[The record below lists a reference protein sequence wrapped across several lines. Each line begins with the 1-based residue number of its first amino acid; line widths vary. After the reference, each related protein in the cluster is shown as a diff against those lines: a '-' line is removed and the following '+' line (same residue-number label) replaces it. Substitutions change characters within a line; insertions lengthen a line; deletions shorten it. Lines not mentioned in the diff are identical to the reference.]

1 MWFQAIVISQLALF
15 CGVGQANREA
25 WGTNLSSAS
34 SPSTVLAASLQAGG
48 TGAAHRMW
56 IAKGPSAAGTGSVKG
71 GVGVGGGGAP
81 TADASTKPERSETD
95 LMLEALV
102 RSDGESPNA
111 KRIDRAVAQAK
122 ADAKRDQIAPTT
134 VWKDP
139 FAEDPTRPIP
149 VRGRFRSNETKT
161 KELAVVRREL
171 ARARAETAVAQAD
184 AARAKADAAKAEAN
198 AALAQAVAAKH
209 EAVAARAACVDP
221 SAGKHAMSALVRS
234 EQRTRPRDALVSA
247 GASLPRIA
255 RKSGARTAA
264 EPTPSVA
271 AGPVAQPPPAAST
284 DPLIVPLADDALVSS
299 HPGGG
304 ILVVPITR

>member
-25 WGTNLSSAS
+25 WGTKISSS
-34 SPSTVLAASLQAGG
+34 SSSLAASFQAGG
-48 TGAAHRMW
+48 TRLAHRMW
-56 IAKGPSAAGTGSVKG
+56 IAKGSAVGVKG
-71 GVGVGGGGAP
+71 GVGGGGAP
-81 TADASTKPERSETD
+81 TADGSTTKTERSETD

-149 VRGRFRSNETKT
+149 VRGRYRSNETKT

-221 SAGKHAMSALVRS
+221 SAGKRAPSTLVRS
-234 EQRTRPRDALVSA
+234 EQRTRPRDGLVSA
-247 GASLPRIA
+247 GASLPRVA
-255 RKSGARTAA
+255 RKSGGRTA
-264 EPTPSVA
+264 EPAPSVA
-271 AGPVAQPPPAAST
+271 AAPVSQPPPTAST

>member
-25 WGTNLSSAS
+25 SGT
-34 SPSTVLAASLQAGG
+34 LAIATSLQAGG
-48 TGAAHRMW
+48 TGVARRMW
-56 IAKGPSAAGTGSVKG
+56 IAKGPAGAGAGVAKG
-71 GVGVGGGGAP
+71 ATP

-122 ADAKRDQIAPTT
+122 ADAKRDQIAPTS

-221 SAGKHAMSALVRS
+221 SAGKRAMSSLVRS

-255 RKSGARTAA
+255 RKSGGRTAA
-264 EPTPSVA
+264 VEPTSSA
-271 AGPVAQPPPAAST
+271 GAGPISQPPAAAST

>member
-1 MWFQAIVISQLALF
+1 MWV
-15 CGVGQANREA
+15 
-25 WGTNLSSAS
+25 
-34 SPSTVLAASLQAGG
+34 
-48 TGAAHRMW
+48 
-56 IAKGPSAAGTGSVKG
+56 AKGPVGAGVGKG
-71 GVGVGGGGAP
+71 GVGVGVGGGGAH
-81 TADASTKPERSETD
+81 TAEASTKAERSETE

-122 ADAKRDQIAPTT
+122 ADARRDQIAPTA

-149 VRGRFRSNETKT
+149 VRGRFRSSETKT

-198 AALAQAVAAKH
+198 AALAEAVAAKH

-221 SAGKHAMSALVRS
+221 SAGKRAMSSLVRS
-234 EQRTRPRDALVSA
+234 EQRTRPRDALVNAS
-247 GASLPRIA
+247 ASLPRVA
-255 RKSGARTAA
+255 RKSGGRTAT
-264 EPTPSVA
+264 PPPSVA
-271 AGPVAQPPPAAST
+271 AAPPLSQPPPTASTAST
-284 DPLIVPLADDALVSS
+284 DPLTVPLADDALVSS

>member
-1 MWFQAIVISQLALF
+1 
-15 CGVGQANREA
+15 
-25 WGTNLSSAS
+25 
-34 SPSTVLAASLQAGG
+34 
-48 TGAAHRMW
+48 MW
-56 IAKGPSAAGTGSVKG
+56 IAKGPAGAGKG
-71 GVGVGGGGAP
+71 GVGVGVGGGGAP
-81 TADASTKPERSETD
+81 TAEAPTKAERSETE

-111 KRIDRAVAQAK
+111 RRIDRAVAQAK
-122 ADAKRDQIAPTT
+122 ADARRDQIAPTT

-149 VRGRFRSNETKT
+149 VRGRFRSNETKV

-221 SAGKHAMSALVRS
+221 SAGKRAMSSLVRS
-234 EQRTRPRDALVSA
+234 EQRNRPRDALVSA
-247 GASLPRIA
+247 GASLPRVA
-255 RKSGARTAA
+255 RKSGGRSA

-271 AGPVAQPPPAAST
+271 QVSQPPPAASP
-284 DPLIVPLADDALVSS
+284 DPLTVPLADDALVSS